1 MTTLNGGFAATREQQ
16 ISNED
21 RDLIREFI
29 AKKGIK
35 KLPPS
40 NLPGSETDRATNELI
55 ALRRREFRSNR
66 RQEAKERAEAAAKAA
81 T

>member
-1 MTTLNGGFAATREQQ
+1 MTTLNGGFATARGDQ
-16 ISNED
+16 ISAED

-55 ALRRREFRSNR
+55 AQRRREFRSNR
-66 RQEAKERAEAAAKAA
+66 RKEAKDRAEAAKAA
-81 T
+81 V